1 MRAAVMAMALSGCAA
16 TGAPPVEQAAM
27 CDAAKVQQLVGQ
39 PADGATA
46 EAQRLSG
53 ARTVRRYGP
62 GAALTMDYRADRLNV
77 ETDAAGVI
85 VKLSCG

>member
-1 MRAAVMAMALSGCAA
+1 MRVLAVAVVLGGCAA
-16 TGAPPVEQAAM
+16 TGAPPGEQPAM

-53 ARTVRRYGP
+53 ARDVRRYGP